1 MYLGCLCCT
10 CGYLGM
16 YLMVSGHAARSFPQL
31 LLFAA
36 AAGNMGVWFDTSA
49 LVTSVR
55 NFPNDRGF
63 VVGVL
68 KSFLG
73 LSSSI
78 FTSIYARCVSAC
90 VCVCAFACVW
100 WWWAWMAAREVAF
113 APVCHAAGQPADANL
128 TSPLPPVLPALSRNV

>member
-1 MYLGCLCCT
+1 
-10 CGYLGM
+10 
-16 YLMVSGHAARSFPQL
+16 
-31 LLFAA
+31 
-36 AAGNMGVWFDTSA
+36 MGTWYDTSA

-78 FTSIYARCVSAC
+78 FTSIYA
-90 VCVCAFACVW
+90 W
-100 WWWAWMAAREVAF
+100 
-113 APVCHAAGQPADANL
+113 
-128 TSPLPPVLPALSRNV
+128 

>member
-1 MYLGCLCCT
+1 MLSC
-10 CGYLGM
+10 
-16 YLMVSGHAARSFPQL
+16 
-31 LLFAA
+31 
-36 AAGNMGVWFDTSA
+36 AGNMGTWYDTSS

-78 FTSIYARCVSAC
+78 YTSIYA
-90 VCVCAFACVW
+90 W
-100 WWWAWMAAREVAF
+100 
-113 APVCHAAGQPADANL
+113 
-128 TSPLPPVLPALSRNV
+128 

>member
-1 MYLGCLCCT
+1 MSVHGFPL
-10 CGYLGM
+10 
-16 YLMVSGHAARSFPQL
+16 VPRNQAVAAVCNLSCS
-31 LLFAA
+31 
-36 AAGNMGVWFDTSA
+36 GNMGTWYDTSS

-78 FTSIYARCVSAC
+78 FTSIYA
-90 VCVCAFACVW
+90 W
-100 WWWAWMAAREVAF
+100 
-113 APVCHAAGQPADANL
+113 
-128 TSPLPPVLPALSRNV
+128 